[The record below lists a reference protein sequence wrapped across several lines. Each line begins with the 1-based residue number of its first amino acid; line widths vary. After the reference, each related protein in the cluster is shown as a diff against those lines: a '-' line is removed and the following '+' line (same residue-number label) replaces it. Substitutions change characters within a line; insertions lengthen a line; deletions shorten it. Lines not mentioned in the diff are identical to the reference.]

1 MSVLEQ
7 LNNGSLH
14 PAQAQTLL
22 SISRATLY
30 RWLRSFRAKD
40 FDFLTHKNKGREPH
54 NKFSVEF
61 KSRVIQNIKKRYR
74 DFQPALAQKYLQ
86 RDGLCLS
93 RSSIWRINREIKS
106 SEKVSH
112 TPLPVHSL
120 RRRRHRFGELIQ
132 IDGSPHRWFG
142 DDGPEVCL
150 LAFIDDATGK
160 ITSARFFETETLQ
173 GYLTLLIEH
182 IARYGIPV
190 ALYSD
195 RHLIFSRDVPKN
207 ITEEPPQYARVCQ
220 RLGIEPILAQTPQAK
235 GRVERLF
242 KTLQGRWPK
251 QFRLEKISCIE
262 QANAII
268 ANYVEEFNEEFSV
281 MPFEEL
287 DAHAHID
294 DLQEIKR
301 ICAIWQYR
309 KLNANLNC
317 RFGKRIFQVLTD
329 GQPAYGLKFK
339 TVAIIQYPD
348 GQEEMALIGDL
359 NPRLLKFQCFDVKTR
374 RLELTE
380 ASSKTVDNTIEK
392 IIKRR
397 KIIDTPWRQQLHET
411 AVKGIKA
418 REERRRRLAQSRE
431 FLARIHDKAN
441 RD

>member
-1 MSVLEQ
+1 M
-7 LNNGSLH
+7 
-14 PAQAQTLL
+14 
-22 SISRATLY
+22 
-30 RWLRSFRAKD
+30 
-40 FDFLTHKNKGREPH
+40 
-54 NKFSVEF
+54 
-61 KSRVIQNIKKRYR
+61 
-74 DFQPALAQKYLQ
+74 
-86 RDGLCLS
+86 
-93 RSSIWRINREIKS
+93 
-106 SEKVSH
+106 
-112 TPLPVHSL
+112 
-120 RRRRHRFGELIQ
+120 
-132 IDGSPHRWFG
+132 
-142 DDGPEVCL
+142 
-150 LAFIDDATGK
+150 
-160 ITSARFFETETLQ
+160 
-173 GYLTLLIEH
+173 
-182 IARYGIPV
+182 
-190 ALYSD
+190 
-195 RHLIFSRDVPKN
+195 
-207 ITEEPPQYARVCQ
+207 
-220 RLGIEPILAQTPQAK
+220 AQTPQAK

-329 GQPAYGLKFK
+329 GQ
-339 TVAIIQYPD
+339 
-348 GQEEMALIGDL
+348 EEMALIGDL

>member
-1 MSVLEQ
+1 M
-7 LNNGSLH
+7 GFR
-14 PAQAQTLL
+14 LL
-22 SISRATLY
+22 STVTGT
-30 RWLRSFRAKD
+30 SF
-40 FDFLTHKNKGREPH
+40 F
-54 NKFSVEF
+54 
-61 KSRVIQNIKKRYR
+61 
-74 DFQPALAQKYLQ
+74 
-86 RDGLCLS
+86 
-93 RSSIWRINREIKS
+93 
-106 SEKVSH
+106 
-112 TPLPVHSL
+112 
-120 RRRRHRFGELIQ
+120 
-132 IDGSPHRWFG
+132 
-142 DDGPEVCL
+142 
-150 LAFIDDATGK
+150 
-160 ITSARFFETETLQ
+160 
-173 GYLTLLIEH
+173 
-182 IARYGIPV
+182 
-190 ALYSD
+190 
-195 RHLIFSRDVPKN
+195 PKN
-207 ITEEPPQYARVCQ
+207 ITEEPLQYARVCQ

-235 GRVERLF
+235 ERVERLF

-348 GQEEMALIGDL
+348 GQEEMALVGDL

-374 RLELTE
+374 QLELTE
-380 ASSKTVDNTIEK
+380 AFSKTVDNTIEK

-418 REERRRRLAQSRE
+418 REERRRRLAPSRE